1 MNANELREAAESVAW
16 WLDEKNSQARKEL
29 EQRNP
34 PLGEWLS
41 MIETRVAERIA
52 EVEKEQEVAAKA

>member
-1 MNANELREAAESVAW
+1 MESDIREAVEALSF
-16 WLDEKNSQARKEL
+16 WLDEKNASARKEL
-29 EQRNP
+29 AERNP